1 MTLRTIA
8 TTIDLSD
15 FDQLDGTTG
24 SFCRVAVD
32 AHNQIG
38 VDNVGRG
45 GIAPYLTTL
54 TLVAGLLMVW
64 AGLCAI

>member
-15 FDQLDGTTG
+15 FDRLDGTTG

-45 GIAPYLTTL
+45 GIGPT
-54 TLVAGLLMVW
+54 
-64 AGLCAI
+64 